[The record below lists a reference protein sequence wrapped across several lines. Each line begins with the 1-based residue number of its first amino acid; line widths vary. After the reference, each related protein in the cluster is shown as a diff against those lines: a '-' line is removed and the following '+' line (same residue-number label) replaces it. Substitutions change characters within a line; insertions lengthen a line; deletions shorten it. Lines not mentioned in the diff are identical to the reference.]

1 MESTQESLVLIH
13 LIIASYLQLTGV
25 VVGSTIRSSIG
36 ISVTSVMELSVQMS
50 EVLLQYVLVHIVNLD

>member
-1 MESTQESLVLIH
+1 MIH
-13 LIIASYLQLTGV
+13 LIIASILQLTGV

-50 EVLLQYVLVHIVNLD
+50 EILLQNVLVHIVNLD